1 VRSLLDRLK
10 KTLFSAPAMPRP
22 APRRS
27 PWRSASVYSVGLAFV
42 LAGITLGWIDAIG
55 GLDAL
60 QLQFGAWAPLLIAP
74 AHLLVTITPIGEFVP
89 WGWANGALFGTATGA
104 LLNGC
109 VWISASL
116 VHYGLGRRMALDF
129 NLDRR
134 AEKLPTWLQRFPAD
148 HPIFL
153 ICGRWF
159 PMGSLL
165 VNTAAGT
172 ARVPFRRFA
181 VCVVIGT
188 VPQALLVAGGGAQL
202 VRLLQWFV
210 G

>member
-1 VRSLLDRLK
+1 
-10 KTLFSAPAMPRP
+10 MPRT

-60 QLQFGAWAPLLIAP
+60 QLQFGAWAPLLVAP

-116 VHYGLGRRMALDF
+116 VHYAFGRRMARDFDF
-129 NLDRR
+129 NRR
-134 AEKLPTWLQRFPAD
+134 ADKLPAWLRRFPVD

-165 VNTAAGT
+165 ANTAAGT
-172 ARVPFRRFA
+172 ARVPLRRF
-181 VCVVIGT
+181 VTCIVIGT
-188 VPQALLVAGGGAQL
+188 IPQALLIAGGGAQL
-202 VRLLQWFV
+202 IRLFQWV
-210 G
+210 IG